1 MAHKVQMTSCPV
13 ERGFSRNSGQVAVEQ
28 NVAEWFSLM
37 SASRGWGG
45 GSASGRKKYKKIM
58 VEIVDI
64 TALQTYINRCFNA

>member
-45 GSASGRKKYKKIM
+45 VPPVAGKSTKK
-58 VEIVDI
+58 
-64 TALQTYINRCFNA
+64 